1 MQVHYRVTPS
11 LPFIHLGEERP
22 GILRIKH
29 LAQEHN
35 AMNQQS
41 VLESRLLDSKSIA
54 PPQL

>member
-41 VLESRLLDSKSIA
+41 VLESRLLDSESIA